1 MASVEAFPI
10 CLAARDPDEI
20 VRIVAAISPSFGGIN
35 LEDISAPRCFEIER
49 RLRELLDMPVFHDDQ
64 HGTAIVVTA
73 ALLNGMKLRGCTMSE
88 VRTTING
95 AGAAGIAVAKLL
107 ITLGAGD
114 IVLCDRSGA
123 IYSGRRG
130 HMDLSKIEIAELT
143 NKDRRKGTLE
153 ESLPARTCSSAC
165 RRQMSSRR
173 P

>member
-1 MASVEAFPI
+1 MEGKAVLFQSMAGVEAFPI

-95 AGAAGIAVAKLL
+95 AGAAGIAVAKLHY
-107 ITLGAGD
+107 A
-114 IVLCDRSGA
+114 
-123 IYSGRRG
+123 RRG
-130 HMDLSKIEIAELT
+130 RYRAATARAQFIRDAAVTWTSPRSK
-143 NKDRRKGTLE
+143 
-153 ESLPARTCSSAC
+153 
-165 RRQMSSRR
+165 SRS
-173 P
+173 